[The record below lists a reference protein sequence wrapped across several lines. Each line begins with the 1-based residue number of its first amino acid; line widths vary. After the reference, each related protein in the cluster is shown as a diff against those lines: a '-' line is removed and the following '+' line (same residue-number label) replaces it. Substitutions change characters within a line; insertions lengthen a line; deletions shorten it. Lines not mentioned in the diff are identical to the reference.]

1 MQTKKKVIAVIV
13 AHPDDEAFFMSGTI
27 AKYAR
32 RGHDIYLLCTTK
44 GEEGEQ
50 HKGQDVRQ
58 VHEIREE
65 ELLASAKILGVKQVF
80 FLGFRDGTLSNN
92 LYHKLADSITEI
104 LEKIKP
110 ELIITIEPRGI
121 SGHIDH
127 VTISMVSSYVFEK
140 LPFVKKIMYFCFPEE
155 MRNGFESYYIYFPP
169 GYKKEDI
176 NKVEDVSEVWEQKL
190 QAIHCH
196 KSQAKDAGRVI
207 RRLNRFSKHEHFMVR
222 EK

>member
-1 MQTKKKVIAVIV
+1 MKKKVIAVIV

-27 AKYAR
+27 AKYAKE
-32 RGHDIYLLCTTK
+32 GHDIYLLCATK

-50 HKGQDVRQ
+50 HKGEDVRQ

-65 ELLASAKILGVKQVF
+65 ELLESAKILGVKQVF

-104 LEKIKP
+104 LNKLKP

-127 VTISMVSSYVFEK
+127 ITISMVASYVFEK
-140 LPFVKKIMYFCFPEE
+140 LSYVKKIMYFCFPAEI
-155 MRNGFESYYIYFPP
+155 RNSFESYYIYFPP
-169 GYKKEDI
+169 GYKKDDI
-176 NKVEDVSEVWEQKL
+176 NLVEDVTKVWKQKIN
-190 QAIHCH
+190 AIHCH
-196 KSQAKDAGRVI
+196 KSQAKDGSRVI
-207 RRLNRFSKHEHFMVR
+207 NRLNRFPKHEHFMVR